1 MEKKQNVP
9 ELRFQGF
16 SGEWERKTLEEMGSS
31 FSYGLNAA
39 ATTYDG
45 QHKYLRITDIDDEFR
60 KFSGKEL
67 TSPNVDVSTASDYK
81 LQENDIVFA
90 RTGASVGK
98 TYLYDTSDGDVY
110 YAGFLIRVKIDSK
123 YDANFVF
130 QKTLS
135 SDYSHFVVVTS
146 QRSGQPG
153 INAKEYAA
161 WEMLV
166 PELGEQ
172 KNIGGFFTDFDKNIF
187 VCRKKIQKLQQFRQA
202 MLAKLFPREGAVE
215 PELRFRGFSGKWTKK
230 KLGEICQSFEY
241 GLNAAAIPYD
251 GQHKYLRI
259 TDIDDESR
267 AFSKENLTSP
277 ANRMPEIEQYLLH
290 EGDIV
295 FARTGASVGK
305 TYLYTSGDG
314 EVYYAG
320 FLIRGHIK
328 AEYDANFIFQNTLT
342 KQYQHF
348 VSITSQR
355 SGQPGINAQE
365 YSSFSIFLPT
375 LEEQRKIGD
384 FFRNLDTYI
393 SFQQKKLERMQRLK
407 AALLEKMFV

>member
-45 QHKYLRITDIDDEFR
+45 QHKYLRITDIDDESR
-60 KFSGKEL
+60 KFSDKDL
-67 TSPNVDVSTASDYK
+67 TSPNVDLSNISDYK

-123 YDANFVF
+123 YDANFIF

-153 INAKEYAA
+153 INAQEYAA
-161 WEMLV
+161 LEMLV

-187 VCRKKIQKLQQFRQA
+187 VCRKKIQTLQQFRQA
-202 MLAKLFPREGAVE
+202 MLAKIFPREGAAE
-215 PELRFRGFSGKWTKK
+215 PELRFRGFSGAWRENKIADIAGSTYGGGTPSTLCREFWQGNIPWIQSSDILLDDIWRVVPHKHISKNALKKSNIRIIPKNSIAIVIRVGVGKLAFIPFSYTTSQDFLSLGNLCIDSAFAICAIKK
-230 KLGEICQSFEY
+230 KMEEDILIVQGTSIKGVTKNEILNKTIMIPQSV
-241 GLNAAAIPYD
+241 L
-251 GQHKYLRI
+251 
-259 TDIDDESR
+259 
-267 AFSKENLTSP
+267 
-277 ANRMPEIEQYLLH
+277 EQ
-290 EGDIV
+290 
-295 FARTGASVGK
+295 
-305 TYLYTSGDG
+305 
-314 EVYYAG
+314 
-320 FLIRGHIK
+320 
-328 AEYDANFIFQNTLT
+328 Q
-342 KQYQHF
+342 
-348 VSITSQR
+348 
-355 SGQPGINAQE
+355 
-365 YSSFSIFLPT
+365 
-375 LEEQRKIGD
+375 KIGN
-384 FFRNLDTYI
+384 FFKGLDSFI
-393 SFQQKKLERMQRLK
+393 SLQQKRLERMQRLK